1 MPRKP
6 VELPP
11 EVAKAFVA
19 DMRAF
24 HAEKSPIKRDEIASR
39 QLVVL
44 NEYLGR
50 RHRPL
55 RVIDVKEMFVQMR
68 ASVKFGVAPLARVL
82 KLRNIGGTGS
92 SPHEG
97 VVGMRS
103 RIHAVAVM
111 AIFLISAPAWIAP
124 AAAGSPRPLGNEA
137 ALTASPPTDVS
148 AQRHYHYRYGYYRPT
163 LPYDGYPPYPPPIY
177 RCTYYGPFPLYPYC
191 YGW

>member
-1 MPRKP
+1 LLAGLGAFAEIGMPM
-6 VELPP
+6 E
-11 EVAKAFVA
+11 FY
-19 DMRAF
+19 
-24 HAEKSPIKRDEIASR
+24 
-39 QLVVL
+39 Q
-44 NEYLGR
+44 G
-50 RHRPL
+50 RPL
-55 RVIDVKEMFVQMR
+55 EPEELEAIRQQIEQFDTIEAIVIDVKEMFVQMR

-111 AIFLISAPAWIAP
+111 AIFLISTPAWIAP
-124 AAAGSPRPLGNEA
+124 AAVGSPR
-137 ALTASPPTDVS
+137 PPTDVS
-148 AQRHYHYRYGYYRPT
+148 AQRHYYHYRHGYYRPT

-191 YGW
+191 FGW